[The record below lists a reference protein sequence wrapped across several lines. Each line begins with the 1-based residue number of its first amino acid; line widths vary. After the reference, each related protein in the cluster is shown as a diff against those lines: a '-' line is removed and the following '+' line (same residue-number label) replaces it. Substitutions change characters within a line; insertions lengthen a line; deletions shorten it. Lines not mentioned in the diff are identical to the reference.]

1 MKERHRL
8 IDKRVDCLEV
18 NQRFLH
24 ERYNATVENFEEM
37 KSRFEKIPDNGVFMA
52 PETST
57 WFSGRE
63 SELQKLRGVLENKGG
78 DVKEKVVLSAV
89 CGLGGCGKT
98 SLVAEH
104 AQRMKMIIREA
115 CFGFQVKT
123 TRS

>member
-1 MKERHRL
+1 M
-8 IDKRVDCLEV
+8 

-24 ERYNATVENFEEM
+24 ERYNATVD
-37 KSRFEKIPDNGVFMA
+37 KSVFMA
-52 PETST
+52 PETNT

-63 SELQKLRGVLENKGG
+63 SEIQKLRGVLENKEKI
-78 DVKEKVVLSAV
+78 VKEKVVLSAV